1 MTARDFN
8 QQVGRAQRVADGEPV
23 MVTRHGEP
31 AYVLL
36 SITEYER
43 LNRARGTTLSM
54 IDELEKLGQVTTATR
69 SVRELARPTATSEVS
84 TADIVAD
91 VRGHDR
97 GY

>member
-1 MTARDFN
+1 MFTMTARDFN

-43 LNRARGTTLSM
+43 LQGGDAVRDTRTLLDILAPADAD
-54 IDELEKLGQVTTATR
+54 IDHRDEFGRIMDE
-69 SVRELARPTATSEVS
+69 
-84 TADIVAD
+84 IVAD
-91 VRGHDR
+91 RKRDIGR
-97 GY
+97 PPLEF